1 MQHLT
6 IGIDLDNTIICYDKT
21 VYNTATSL
29 GFIGKLHRKSKKMI
43 RNTVRKLESGD
54 EKWQEIQRSVYGEHM
69 KDAGIYEGFRG
80 FMRSSIKM
88 GNRVYIVSHKTK
100 YHTFASRSINQIQTA
115 LEFFKNNDLYTLVPR
130 TNIFFEESRDK
141 KIERIRRLKC
151 DYFIDDLVEV
161 LTDPSFP
168 KKTARI
174 LFDPHKLSEKV
185 DTLTIFHD
193 WKRIH
198 EYFVKKNR

>member
-1 MQHLT
+1 MQHFT

-21 VYNTATSL
+21 VYNTAISL
-29 GFIGKLHRKSKKMI
+29 GFIGKLHRKSKKLV
-43 RNTVRKLESGD
+43 RDTVRKLELG
-54 EKWQEIQRSVYGEHM
+54 EKKWQEIQRSVYGEHM
-69 KDAGIYEGFRG
+69 NDAEIYEGVREFLHSVNNAG
-80 FMRSSIKM
+80 HK
-88 GNRVYIVSHKTK
+88 VYIVSHKTK
-100 YHTFASRSINQIQTA
+100 FHTFAKRSINQIQTA

-130 TNIFFEESRDK
+130 SNIFFEVSRDK
-141 KIERIRRLKC
+141 KIERIKRLKC

-168 KKTARI
+168 KKTERI

-185 DTLTIFHD
+185 DTLTIFHN

-198 EYFVKKNR
+198 EYFVQ